1 MSVVKASK
9 RSINSVKVNKLE
21 SIESLMD
28 RIVPQGNMILVKALI
43 LEEASQSKII
53 GADKVRESF
62 FNYGRGVIVSVS
74 SDVLGRG
81 NFVPGMEVYFPPSV
95 ATSPNLPNFK
105 IKSDANYFLVSE
117 GSITYSVNPL

>member
-9 RSINSVKVNKLE
+9 NSIKGVRVNGLE

-28 RIVPQGNMILVKALI
+28 RIVPHGRMILVRALP

-53 GADKVRESF
+53 GAEKARESF
-62 FNYGRGVIVSVS
+62 FNYGRGEIVSVS
-74 SDVLGRG
+74 SNVEKEGV
-81 NFVPGMEVYFPPSV
+81 FWPGMEVYFPASV

-105 IKSDANYFLVSE
+105 LKSDANYFLVSE
-117 GSITYSVNPL
+117 GSISYSVVPL